1 MNRKATS
8 GRGAVPTV
16 EQISLDCITQL
27 ANQYWALGEDKKAY
41 KPQIVDDIC
50 RKELEGCKYGL
61 FNCAHIVPKQRK
73 SQSSQRTTVPPTTA
87 QSNSLA
93 NSADAVQ
100 TTQYAAMPAET
111 LCFFR
116 PSAT

>member
-1 MNRKATS
+1 MNCKQ
-8 GRGAVPTV
+8 V
-16 EQISLDCITQL
+16 ISLQTNIGL
-27 ANQYWALGEDKKAY
+27 LGKT
-41 KPQIVDDIC
+41 
-50 RKELEGCKYGL
+50 RKHINHRLLMIFAERSLKDAS
-61 FNCAHIVPKQRK
+61 AHIVPKQRK

>member
-50 RKELEGCKYGL
+50 RKELEGCKFAVKRIMLLEFSQYLENYLWNLTLNPARGHCRS
-61 FNCAHIVPKQRK
+61 FNDVHY
-73 SQSSQRTTVPPTTA
+73 S
-87 QSNSLA
+87 
-93 NSADAVQ
+93 DG
-100 TTQYAAMPAET
+100 E
-111 LCFFR
+111 
-116 PSAT
+116 